1 MLRGTFATSA
11 PARAG
16 IDPERTNHA
25 PEAAAA
31 SILPVG
37 SRRRVAT
44 QRRCGR
50 AMQTELLADWPTQQA
65 LDLGDAQS
73 AGEVLDRIRDQS
85 RTEVEKGTWF
95 ENLFARVARNEPEL
109 ELDTICRWVD
119 WPEREDLTGLDGRD
133 IGVDLVAKHH
143 DGTWMGS
150 IKIRCARLTGERQG
164 VRVPRNEGVTN
175 HVSPRAVRRSSRGV
189 RRSVG
194 SGSCGRAVEHR
205 KGTCPGCRGF
215 RIGRRQHRWPRYG
228 EWSASPAV
236 SENPCTHESL
246 SSGPGRPPPH
256 LGLSAGVA
264 KGRQNCRSRRRT
276 GRRSQTRS

>member
-1 MLRGTFATSA
+1 MGCVFGWKEQRNKEKSPVRRLNCESEEISNVRSTPQRLQLVRTTDGVTPRANA
-11 PARAG
+11 VRPALAG
-16 IDPERTNHA
+16 A
-25 PEAAAA
+25 
-31 SILPVG
+31 
-37 SRRRVAT
+37 
-44 QRRCGR
+44 
-50 AMQTELLADWPTQQA
+50 
-65 LDLGDAQS
+65 
-73 AGEVLDRIRDQS
+73 
-85 RTEVEKGTWF
+85 
-95 ENLFARVARNEPEL
+95 
-109 ELDTICRWVD
+109 ELD
-119 WPEREDLTGLDGRD
+119 EGREDR
-133 IGVDLVAKHH
+133 LVPC
-143 DGTWMGS
+143 
-150 IKIRCARLTGERQG
+150 IRCARLTGERQG

-228 EWSASPAV
+228 ERSASPAV

>member
-1 MLRGTFATSA
+1 MDRLGESIISTPQRGVRSQRLAILEYARKHDLRIDDFIETTASG
-11 PARAG
+11 RASETG
-16 IDPERTNHA
+16 LNGKYQNPVRQANWRKAGGESPPERR
-25 PEAAAA
+25 
-31 SILPVG
+31 S
-37 SRRRVAT
+37 
-44 QRRCGR
+44 
-50 AMQTELLADWPTQQA
+50 
-65 LDLGDAQS
+65 
-73 AGEVLDRIRDQS
+73 
-85 RTEVEKGTWF
+85 
-95 ENLFARVARNEPEL
+95 NL
-109 ELDTICRWVD
+109 
-119 WPEREDLTGLDGRD
+119 
-133 IGVDLVAKHH
+133 
-143 DGTWMGS
+143 
-150 IKIRCARLTGERQG
+150 
-164 VRVPRNEGVTN
+164 N

>member
-1 MLRGTFATSA
+1 MVGAQ
-11 PARAG
+11 
-16 IDPERTNHA
+16 
-25 PEAAAA
+25 AAAFVA
-31 SILPVG
+31 GHRHCDACARRLWSKGRTSFQFRTPFGVTVELLRDVLPVG
-37 SRRRVAT
+37 TTLNAETVRNHLQRVAT
-44 QRRCGR
+44 R
-50 AMQTELLADWPTQQA
+50 MD
-65 LDLGDAQS
+65 
-73 AGEVLDRIRDQS
+73 
-85 RTEVEKGTWF
+85 
-95 ENLFARVARNEPEL
+95 
-109 ELDTICRWVD
+109 
-119 WPEREDLTGLDGRD
+119 
-133 IGVDLVAKHH
+133 
-143 DGTWMGS
+143 GS

>member
-1 MLRGTFATSA
+1 MRRAGTPTRRRA
-11 PARAG
+11 PACVPPDDTARRMDAGSKVTDMRGAWPALNPRAATGAQPNGSRAG
-16 IDPERTNHA
+16 
-25 PEAAAA
+25 
-31 SILPVG
+31 
-37 SRRRVAT
+37 
-44 QRRCGR
+44 
-50 AMQTELLADWPTQQA
+50 WW
-65 LDLGDAQS
+65 
-73 AGEVLDRIRDQS
+73 
-85 RTEVEKGTWF
+85 GTS
-95 ENLFARVARNEPEL
+95 
-109 ELDTICRWVD
+109 
-119 WPEREDLTGLDGRD
+119 TG
-133 IGVDLVAKHH
+133 AESEE
-143 DGTWMGS
+143 GS

>member
-1 MLRGTFATSA
+1 MV
-11 PARAG
+11 PARHVAQEYV
-16 IDPERTNHA
+16 DA
-25 PEAAAA
+25 YLEAAQIGEDRRGPLFRSCEPGRRDALQDR
-31 SILPVG
+31 SMSRVG
-37 SRRRVAT
+37 
-44 QRRCGR
+44 
-50 AMQTELLADWPTQQA
+50 A
-65 LDLGDAQS
+65 L
-73 AGEVLDRIRDQS
+73 RM
-85 RTEVEKGTWF
+85 
-95 ENLFARVARNEPEL
+95 
-109 ELDTICRWVD
+109 
-119 WPEREDLTGLDGRD
+119 
-133 IGVDLVAKHH
+133 IGS
-143 DGTWMGS
+143 T
-150 IKIRCARLTGERQG
+150 KIWCARLTGERQG

>member
-1 MLRGTFATSA
+1 MCDRSMRSRSAWGLFGRSGDLRGG
-11 PARAG
+11 PCRRGQGLARRG
-16 IDPERTNHA
+16 
-25 PEAAAA
+25 
-31 SILPVG
+31 G
-37 SRRRVAT
+37 
-44 QRRCGR
+44 
-50 AMQTELLADWPTQQA
+50 
-65 LDLGDAQS
+65 
-73 AGEVLDRIRDQS
+73 
-85 RTEVEKGTWF
+85 
-95 ENLFARVARNEPEL
+95 
-109 ELDTICRWVD
+109 
-119 WPEREDLTGLDGRD
+119 DGRRGD
-133 IGVDLVAKHH
+133 RHRARH
-143 DGTWMGS
+143 GTARCRVRARRAARRGS
-150 IKIRCARLTGERQG
+150 TKIRCARLTGERQG

>member
-1 MLRGTFATSA
+1 MSA
-11 PARAG
+11 VRPSSWHCRVSGDCHFIVTYRRCRWRHDHGGGSRTAGRPLDAR
-16 IDPERTNHA
+16 ERDQ
-25 PEAAAA
+25 
-31 SILPVG
+31 VG
-37 SRRRVAT
+37 ST
-44 QRRCGR
+44 
-50 AMQTELLADWPTQQA
+50 
-65 LDLGDAQS
+65 
-73 AGEVLDRIRDQS
+73 
-85 RTEVEKGTWF
+85 
-95 ENLFARVARNEPEL
+95 
-109 ELDTICRWVD
+109 
-119 WPEREDLTGLDGRD
+119 
-133 IGVDLVAKHH
+133 
-143 DGTWMGS
+143 
-150 IKIRCARLTGERQG
+150 KIRCARLTGERQG

-228 EWSASPAV
+228 ERSASPAV

-256 LGLSAGVA
+256 LALSAGVA

>member
-1 MLRGTFATSA
+1 MKPCPTLAARGDRYTAAPWRPNPLPSPRNDPNESGRTMIACRESATK
-11 PARAG
+11 
-16 IDPERTNHA
+16 IRTN
-25 PEAAAA
+25 
-31 SILPVG
+31 LPWYRAVCAVG
-37 SRRRVAT
+37 Y
-44 QRRCGR
+44 
-50 AMQTELLADWPTQQA
+50 
-65 LDLGDAQS
+65 
-73 AGEVLDRIRDQS
+73 
-85 RTEVEKGTWF
+85 
-95 ENLFARVARNEPEL
+95 FARHGHTRRQLYERL
-109 ELDTICRWVD
+109 E
-119 WPEREDLTGLDGRD
+119 
-133 IGVDLVAKHH
+133 
-143 DGTWMGS
+143 GS
-150 IKIRCARLTGERQG
+150 TKIRCARLTGERQG

-228 EWSASPAV
+228 ERSASPAV

-256 LGLSAGVA
+256 LALSAGVA

>member
-1 MLRGTFATSA
+1 M
-11 PARAG
+11 
-16 IDPERTNHA
+16 
-25 PEAAAA
+25 
-31 SILPVG
+31 
-37 SRRRVAT
+37 
-44 QRRCGR
+44 
-50 AMQTELLADWPTQQA
+50 
-65 LDLGDAQS
+65 
-73 AGEVLDRIRDQS
+73 
-85 RTEVEKGTWF
+85 
-95 ENLFARVARNEPEL
+95 
-109 ELDTICRWVD
+109 
-119 WPEREDLTGLDGRD
+119 GLDPCGLASAVPSD
-133 IGVDLVAKHH
+133 H
-143 DGTWMGS
+143 DGERWARRTVRHGVCGFVRMVPSGEW
-150 IKIRCARLTGERQG
+150 KIMVRCARLTGERQG

>member
-1 MLRGTFATSA
+1 ML
-11 PARAG
+11 
-16 IDPERTNHA
+16 
-25 PEAAAA
+25 
-31 SILPVG
+31 G
-37 SRRRVAT
+37 SWPD
-44 QRRCGR
+44 GR
-50 AMQTELLADWPTQQA
+50 APPIHLRPDPGSPCFRVIRCRPSQGGHAACFTPNGGNPSALWPRFSGRYA
-65 LDLGDAQS
+65 S
-73 AGEVLDRIRDQS
+73 AVRR
-85 RTEVEKGTWF
+85 
-95 ENLFARVARNEPEL
+95 
-109 ELDTICRWVD
+109 
-119 WPEREDLTGLDGRD
+119 
-133 IGVDLVAKHH
+133 
-143 DGTWMGS
+143 GS
-150 IKIRCARLTGERQG
+150 TKFRCARLTGERQG

-228 EWSASPAV
+228 ERSASPAV

>member
-1 MLRGTFATSA
+1 MRSNSDVER
-11 PARAG
+11 AR
-16 IDPERTNHA
+16 R
-25 PEAAAA
+25 
-31 SILPVG
+31 
-37 SRRRVAT
+37 SRRVTTTTSSVRSSVS
-44 QRRCGR
+44 RRSSWGR
-50 AMQTELLADWPTQQA
+50 I
-65 LDLGDAQS
+65 LGS
-73 AGEVLDRIRDQS
+73 
-85 RTEVEKGTWF
+85 T
-95 ENLFARVARNEPEL
+95 
-109 ELDTICRWVD
+109 
-119 WPEREDLTGLDGRD
+119 
-133 IGVDLVAKHH
+133 
-143 DGTWMGS
+143 
-150 IKIRCARLTGERQG
+150 KIRCARLTGERQG

>member
-1 MLRGTFATSA
+1 MRGLADVVHGYALSSSG
-11 PARAG
+11 PG
-16 IDPERTNHA
+16 
-25 PEAAAA
+25 
-31 SILPVG
+31 
-37 SRRRVAT
+37 RRRPRSGPRASPRARGA
-44 QRRCGR
+44 RRR
-50 AMQTELLADWPTQQA
+50 
-65 LDLGDAQS
+65 
-73 AGEVLDRIRDQS
+73 
-85 RTEVEKGTWF
+85 
-95 ENLFARVARNEPEL
+95 
-109 ELDTICRWVD
+109 
-119 WPEREDLTGLDGRD
+119 
-133 IGVDLVAKHH
+133 
-143 DGTWMGS
+143 GS
-150 IKIRCARLTGERQG
+150 TKIRCARLTGERQG

>member
-1 MLRGTFATSA
+1 MSRCPRGHPHC
-11 PARAG
+11 PALARRTARSTLPWCVGASPRTPVSNAETWLAVQRAG
-16 IDPERTNHA
+16 WHEVPID
-25 PEAAAA
+25 
-31 SILPVG
+31 V
-37 SRRRVAT
+37 
-44 QRRCGR
+44 C
-50 AMQTELLADWPTQQA
+50 D
-65 LDLGDAQS
+65 
-73 AGEVLDRIRDQS
+73 
-85 RTEVEKGTWF
+85 
-95 ENLFARVARNEPEL
+95 
-109 ELDTICRWVD
+109 
-119 WPEREDLTGLDGRD
+119 DLTDEDADAILA
-133 IGVDLVAKHH
+133 L
-143 DGTWMGS
+143 TGS
-150 IKIRCARLTGERQG
+150 TKFRCARLTGERQG

-228 EWSASPAV
+228 ERSASPAV

>member
-1 MLRGTFATSA
+1 MVLFRVARPCG
-11 PARAG
+11 ARAAQG
-16 IDPERTNHA
+16 VGAATRVRGSVSGRLS
-25 PEAAAA
+25 PEAAEAA
-31 SILPVG
+31 VRGRRSG
-37 SRRRVAT
+37 SGQRCAVRSRAECRRVPARQHLGRRLFAGPSSFPCPSCHAVSSLPDFNAMAT
-44 QRRCGR
+44 SYV
-50 AMQTELLADWPTQQA
+50 TILTVFLKIF
-65 LDLGDAQS
+65 QS
-73 AGEVLDRIRDQS
+73 PARGHLDRRL
-85 RTEVEKGTWF
+85 W
-95 ENLFARVARNEPEL
+95 
-109 ELDTICRWVD
+109 
-119 WPEREDLTGLDGRD
+119 
-133 IGVDLVAKHH
+133 
-143 DGTWMGS
+143 GS
-150 IKIRCARLTGERQG
+150 TKNRCARLTGERQG

-228 EWSASPAV
+228 ERSASPAV

-256 LGLSAGVA
+256 LALSAGVA